1 MSQSVLIESPID
13 KLNYSTNINN
23 DKIHSVLSDN
33 YITQGN
39 FISIFIHDEEEDDE
53 DDDNNFG
60 PLYVSVNDDMFGFEY
75 KEETPQFTKYYYKME
90 YEVYNNRGYLTQNN
104 QDYTKIDYV
113 EIKVKKGDKVDV
125 EISNYSLVGI
135 PNDNEE
141 DSLEEYIFK
150 YTEEGIYVYDGISS
164 DNNIKYFY
172 SKGVNI
178 LNEYEMVVEVGDLP

>member
-23 DKIHSVLSDN
+23 DKIHSVLSND

-39 FISIFIHDEEEDDE
+39 FISVFINENE
-53 DDDNNFG
+53 DDDNDYNFG
-60 PLYVSVNDDMFGFEY
+60 PLYVEVNDDMFGFEY

-90 YEVYNNRGYLTQNN
+90 YEVYNNRGYQTINN

-141 DSLEEYIFK
+141 DGLEEYIFR
-150 YTEEGIYVYDGISS
+150 YTDEGIYIEDGVSS

-172 SKGVNI
+172 PKGVNI
-178 LNEYEMVVEVGDLP
+178 LNEYELSVEVGDLP